1 MAALTL
7 KKHPATRA
15 AHYLYLLPFL
25 PALQPL
31 LVNYRMVDMIIYL
44 AGIVLVLFLVIYGN
58 HRPLLR
64 SGREGLSL
72 YLHYRHTAEYHPFS
86 GMINYKRLSGNRI
99 TLYSKNH
106 RPVILN
112 MKKKDVEKLIS
123 RLEEENIHETENKK

>member
-1 MAALTL
+1 MAPLTL

-31 LVNYRMVDMIIYL
+31 LVNYRMIDMIIYL

-64 SGREGLSL
+64 VEPDRVCL
-72 YLHYRHTAEYHPFS
+72 YLHYRHNAEYHPFS
-86 GMINYKRLSGNRI
+86 GMIEYKRLSTSRI
-99 TLYSKNH
+99 TLFSKNQS
-106 RPVILN
+106 PVILN

-123 RLEEENIHETENKK
+123 RLEEKNIHATETEK